1 MGLTDALNELETKYI
16 KVNRQNQEMRNSW
29 KREK

>member
-1 MGLTDALNELETKYI
+1 MGLTDALNEIETKYI
-16 KVNRQNQEMRNSW
+16 RVNRESEEMRNSW